1 MNRILR
7 ADLADAVAIL
17 ELQKRAYQQEA
28 ALYDDWT
35 IPPLTQTPD
44 QINAEFDNMTA
55 ADPLLPGDCRCLS

>member
-7 ADLADAVAIL
+7 ADLADAAAIL

-44 QINAEFDNMTA
+44 Q
-55 ADPLLPGDCRCLS
+55 GRCISSKTSNYTLRLANPYF